1 MSSSPKTNSSVSSRK
16 YRIQPLVWLLQDEQ
30 SVAFHVQNDDYFGTI
45 ATVIS
50 LIKQK
55 IKKECPGSK
64 KIDQALNN
72 LEKDLLHLQKHY
84 QISAKK

>member
-1 MSSSPKTNSSVSSRK
+1 MVKKKSQNRQ
-16 YRIQPLVWLLQDEQ
+16 YNIQPLVWLLQDQ
-30 SVAFHVQNDDYFGTI
+30 KSVAFHVQNDDYFGTI

-55 IKKECPGSK
+55 IKKECPESK

-72 LEKDLLHLQKHY
+72 LEKDLLYLQKNY
-84 QISAKK
+84 QISGKK